1 MSTWFQISGRA
12 GRNDYPYL
20 LVNAVLMDQTL
31 TDEDEIAEAIE
42 SAWTAAEY
50 PENAVSQTVWQVLF
64 GVTGFIDG
72 GVRADNPVTGTITLY
87 RGAIDKRKAGMS
99 WTTSV
104 EKAQWFAGRF
114 MGLDRQ
120 PRGLSAFHG
129 TKKDAVGR
137 VWQITV
143 NADAILAHFNGRGED
158 EWVLAMDD
166 ELAESIIPYPV
177 SGD

>member
-87 RGAIDKRKAGMS
+87 RGAIERSGSRAGSWDSTGSRAGSALSTEPRKTPSAGS
-99 WTTSV
+99 
-104 EKAQWFAGRF
+104 GRS
-114 MGLDRQ
+114 
-120 PRGLSAFHG
+120 P
-129 TKKDAVGR
+129 
-137 VWQITV
+137 
-143 NADAILAHFNGRGED
+143 
-158 EWVLAMDD
+158 
-166 ELAESIIPYPV
+166 
-177 SGD
+177 